1 MSNYK
6 ELKTI
11 SKEYTGKEIFIIATG
26 LGINVKDDKDC
37 LIDFNNTFP
46 LKNHNAILTMA
57 GNKYVIYY
65 KPCKFKEYYILH
77 EICHYILKHNADGEY
92 EEMQSN
98 VLACMIL
105 IPDNAI
111 YMDTHKI
118 SELYNIPVDVV
129 ISYINYLKANT
140 NLFKKRRLMLFSCV
154 ILSVSVMFISCILL
168 RNITF
173 KNTEPDKTSV
183 VFSYS
188 ETTTEQPVALTTQ
201 AIYDIVYITKTG
213 DKYHKQDCYYIRGR
227 NTLAITLSEANNQ
240 GYLPCSVCYQK

>member
-1 MSNYK
+1 
-6 ELKTI
+6 
-11 SKEYTGKEIFIIATG
+11 
-26 LGINVKDDKDC
+26 
-37 LIDFNNTFP
+37 
-46 LKNHNAILTMA
+46 
-57 GNKYVIYY
+57 
-65 KPCKFKEYYILH
+65 
-77 EICHYILKHNADGEY
+77 
-92 EEMQSN
+92 
-98 VLACMIL
+98 MIL